1 MANNN
6 LPIKYKE
13 SIFRRIFNKIKGL
26 FSNNNNIEANKFMT
40 VNNNT
45 VYPIEDSNK
54 TFRDV
59 NKLKQDE
66 VNIEPDTLDYALDQ
80 FLSSYYYNT
89 LKTGRIDA
97 YNALI
102 YLGAKDIQV
111 DDINKEVEENLLSE
125 LRATNAFRID
135 EQKGKNDNNTYFYHV
150 FSPNYK
156 YDSNLDIIKVY
167 INCNRSNV
175 ASLAGELLTKMQDD
189 NLYLK
194 FSSDKQLGTIA
205 RSEAIVIYTD
215 ENNINN
221 ILNNIENIAKDKPE
235 LFKGSENMN
244 PFLRRIGKVGYAK
257 EIKPGSKYNNN
268 KGEQENIA
276 ESYNAF
282 LSRALEESFVGASKK
297 VIAFDKKL
305 TLETNGEISDDPGF
319 YMTYFEKI
327 KGNHYRDFLNIM
339 KQELRS
345 VQERNKCLDINGIND
360 ERGEMNNGKQI

>member
-6 LPIKYKE
+6 LPIRYKE
-13 SIFRRIFNKIKGL
+13 PIFRRILNKIKEM
-26 FSNNNNIEANKFMT
+26 FSKNSIEENNFMT
-40 VNNNT
+40 VDNNM
-45 VYPIEDSNK
+45 VSPSKDSNK
-54 TFRDV
+54 AFRDV
-59 NKLKQDE
+59 NKLKSDE
-66 VNIEPDTLDYALDQ
+66 INIQQGTLDYALDQ

-89 LKTGRIDA
+89 LKTGRINA

-111 DDINKEVEENLLSE
+111 DDINKKVEENLLSE
-125 LRATNAFRID
+125 LRATNVFRID
-135 EQKGKNDNNTYFYHV
+135 EQKGKKDNNTYFYHV

-156 YDSNLDIIKVY
+156 YDKNLDIIKVY
-167 INCNRSNV
+167 INCSRSNV

-194 FSSDKQLGTIA
+194 FSSDKQLESTA

-235 LFKGSENMN
+235 LFEGSESIN
-244 PFLRRIGKVGYAK
+244 PFLRKIGKVGYAK

-268 KGEQENIA
+268 KGEQETIA
-276 ESYNAF
+276 ESYNTF
-282 LSRALEESFVGASKK
+282 LSRALEESFVEAVKK
-297 VIAFDKKL
+297 VIAFDKEL

-327 KGNHYRDFLNIM
+327 RENHYRDFLNIM
-339 KQELRS
+339 KQELRN
-345 VQERNKCLDINGIND
+345 VQKRNKCLDISGIND
-360 ERGEMNNGKQI
+360 EKGEMNNGKQI